1 MSWRRRLA
9 SVAAAGLLAG
19 CGFHPLYEESG
30 DRPEALADRLAAI
43 KVSQIGEHFGQVMT
57 NALDDGL
64 NPNARRVPAQY
75 QLDVALRE
83 VTFAFSAR
91 ADGTPS
97 RNQLTLIA
105 TWVLRQAGDNKAV
118 ASGMTK
124 SNVGYDVLNNDYTNV
139 VSSNNNELRAV
150 RDLSD
155 EIQASIAAYFQNHPA
170 A

>member
-1 MSWRRRLA
+1 MSWCKTLA
-9 SVAAAGLLAG
+9 AVAGAGLLAG
-19 CGFHPLYEESG
+19 CGFHPLYDQGG
-30 DRPEALADRLAAI
+30 DRPDALADRLAAI
-43 KVSQIGEHFGQVMT
+43 KVSQISEHFGQVMT
-57 NALDDGL
+57 NDLHDGL
-64 NPNARRVPAQY
+64 NPNALRVPTQY

-83 VTFAFSAR
+83 VSFSFAAR

-97 RNQLTLIA
+97 RNQLTLVA
-105 TWVLRQAGDNKAV
+105 TWVLRQAGDNKAL

-155 EIQASIAAYFQNHPA
+155 EIQASIASYFQTHPTG
-170 A
+170 

>member
-1 MSWRRRLA
+1 MSWRKRLA
-9 SVAAAGLLAG
+9 SVGAAGLLAG
-19 CGFHPLYEESG
+19 CGFHPLYEDAG

-43 KVSQIGEHFGQVMT
+43 KVSQISEHFGQVMT
-57 NALDDGL
+57 NALHDGL
-64 NPNARRVPAQY
+64 NPDALRVPTQY

-83 VTFAFSAR
+83 VTFAFAAR

-97 RNQLTLIA
+97 RNQLTLVA
-105 TWVLRQAGDNKAV
+105 TWILRQAGDSKVV

-139 VSSNNNELRAV
+139 ISSNNNELRAV